1 MPHRL
6 GDVAV
11 AVFTADWR
19 GPLDESVA
27 DRAAEAA
34 EAAARAGAFVRA
46 EGPGE

>member
-1 MPHRL
+1 MPYRL

-34 EAAARAGAFVRA
+34 ARAGVFVRA

>member
-34 EAAARAGAFVRA
+34 AAAARAGVFVRA